1 MYGLKNVPSY
11 LLLAHFL
18 FISQIVARATSP
30 PDGCDLKP
38 DSRMPNGS
46 WDSHLHVLDPVRFPP
61 VPGSYEF
68 GTYTAWDATIEET
81 RLGCSH
87 MVLIQPSVYGNDNT
101 LLIDTLKAF
110 GPDRALGVIVFDVA
124 NTSTAQLREWDDL
137 GVRGVRLNFQ
147 STGDAPPAKELRD
160 MMQRY
165 ADAIRPFSWVLQ
177 IYIAMKDI
185 PGIEPVIPDLGVKV
199 VIDHLGHPDIP
210 KSNSSGTALNPH
222 NLSGFDSMLRLLEGS
237 NTWVK
242 VSAVYRL
249 SKSSGPLYTD
259 LDPVILELLKAA
271 PSRVVYASDWPHTRF
286 EGLDIKPWTS
296 HLLDLTKGNVELQDQ
311 LFRDNARE
319 LWGGNNTIASSAKP

>member
-1 MYGLKNVPSY
+1 MLIHLFVANC
-11 LLLAHFL
+11 L
-18 FISQIVARATSP
+18 FISQVLARVTSSSNV
-30 PDGCDLKP
+30 CISKP
-38 DSRMPNGS
+38 DSRMPNDS

-61 VPGSYEF
+61 LPGSYEF
-68 GTYTAWDATIEET
+68 GTYTAWDATIEDT

-110 GPDRALGVIVFDVA
+110 GPNRALGVIVFDVA
-124 NTSTAQLREWDDL
+124 NTSAAQLQEWNDL

-165 ADAIRPFSWVLQ
+165 ADAIRSFSWVLQ

-185 PGIEPVIPDLGVKV
+185 PTIEPVIPTLGVKV

-210 KSNSSGTALNPH
+210 KSNGSGTALDPH
-222 NLSGFDSMLRLLEGS
+222 TLSGFDSMLRLLKGG

-249 SKSSGPLYTD
+249 SQAPGPLYTD
-259 LDPVILELLKAA
+259 LDPIILEISKAA
-271 PSRVVYASDWPHTRF
+271 PSRLVYASDWPHTRF

-296 HLLDLTKGNVELQDQ
+296 HLLDLTGDRTELRNK
-311 LFRDNARE
+311 LFRDNAQE
-319 LWGGNNTIASSAKP
+319 LWIGNETASNSAML

>member
-1 MYGLKNVPSY
+1 
-11 LLLAHFL
+11 
-18 FISQIVARATSP
+18 
-30 PDGCDLKP
+30 
-38 DSRMPNGS
+38 MPNGS

-61 VPGSYEF
+61 IPGSYEF

-110 GPDRALGVIVFDVA
+110 GPNRALGVIVFDVA
-124 NTSTAQLREWDDL
+124 NTSAAQLHEWNDL

-185 PGIEPVIPDLGVKV
+185 PTIEPVIPTLGVKV

-210 KSNSSGTALNPH
+210 KSNGSGTALDPH
-222 NLSGFDSMLRLLEGS
+222 TLSGFDSMLRLLEGG

-249 SKSSGPLYTD
+249 SQAPGPLYTD
-259 LDPVILELLKAA
+259 LDPIILEFSKAA
-271 PSRVVYASDWPHTRF
+271 PSRLVYASDWPHTRF

-296 HLLDLTKGNVELQDQ
+296 HLLDLTGDRTELRNK
-311 LFRDNARE
+311 LFRENAQE
-319 LWGGNNTIASSAKP
+319 LWIGNETASNSAML

>member
-1 MYGLKNVPSY
+1 MLIHLFVANC
-11 LLLAHFL
+11 L
-18 FISQIVARATSP
+18 FISQVLARVTSSSNV
-30 PDGCDLKP
+30 CSSKP

-61 VPGSYEF
+61 IPGSYEF

-81 RLGCSH
+81 WLGCSH

-110 GPDRALGVIVFDVA
+110 GPNRALGVIAFDVA
-124 NTSTAQLREWDDL
+124 NTSAAQLQGWNDL

-185 PGIEPVIPDLGVKV
+185 PTIEL
-199 VIDHLGHPDIP
+199 
-210 KSNSSGTALNPH
+210 
-222 NLSGFDSMLRLLEGS
+222 
-237 NTWVK
+237 
-242 VSAVYRL
+242 
-249 SKSSGPLYTD
+249 
-259 LDPVILELLKAA
+259 
-271 PSRVVYASDWPHTRF
+271 
-286 EGLDIKPWTS
+286 
-296 HLLDLTKGNVELQDQ
+296 
-311 LFRDNARE
+311 
-319 LWGGNNTIASSAKP
+319 

>member
-1 MYGLKNVPSY
+1 MLIHLFVANC
-11 LLLAHFL
+11 L
-18 FISQIVARATSP
+18 FISQVLARVTSSSNV
-30 PDGCDLKP
+30 CSSKP

-61 VPGSYEF
+61 IPGSYEF

-110 GPDRALGVIVFDVA
+110 GPNRALGVIVFDVA
-124 NTSTAQLREWDDL
+124 NTSAAQLQEWNDL

-185 PGIEPVIPDLGVKV
+185 PTIEPVIPTLGVKV

-210 KSNSSGTALNPH
+210 KSNGSGTALDPH
-222 NLSGFDSMLRLLEGS
+222 TLSGFDSMLRLLKGG

-249 SKSSGPLYTD
+249 SQAPGPLYTD
-259 LDPVILELLKAA
+259 LDPIILEFSTAA
-271 PSRVVYASDWPHTRF
+271 PSRLVYASDWPHTRF

-296 HLLDLTKGNVELQDQ
+296 HLLDLTGERTELRNK
-311 LFRDNARE
+311 LFRDNAQE
-319 LWGGNNTIASSAKP
+319 LWIGNQTASNSAML

>member
-1 MYGLKNVPSY
+1 MLIHLFVANC
-11 LLLAHFL
+11 L
-18 FISQIVARATSP
+18 FISQVLARVTSSSNV
-30 PDGCDLKP
+30 CSSKP

-61 VPGSYEF
+61 IPGSYEF

-110 GPDRALGVIVFDVA
+110 GPNRALGVIVFDVA
-124 NTSTAQLREWDDL
+124 NTSAAQLQEWNDL

-160 MMQRY
+160 MMQWY

-185 PGIEPVIPDLGVKV
+185 PTIESVIPTLGVKV

-210 KSNSSGTALNPH
+210 KSNGSGTALDPH
-222 NLSGFDSMLRLLEGS
+222 TLSGFDSMLRLLKGG

-249 SKSSGPLYTD
+249 SQAPGPLYTD
-259 LDPVILELLKAA
+259 LDPIILEFSKAA
-271 PSRVVYASDWPHTRF
+271 PSRLVYASDWPHTRF

-296 HLLDLTKGNVELQDQ
+296 HLLDLTGDRTELRNK
-311 LFRDNARE
+311 LFRDNAQE
-319 LWGGNNTIASSAKP
+319 LWIGNETASNSAML

>member
-1 MYGLKNVPSY
+1 MLIHLFVANC
-11 LLLAHFL
+11 L
-18 FISQIVARATSP
+18 FISQVLARATSSSNV
-30 PDGCDLKP
+30 CSSKP

-61 VPGSYEF
+61 IPGSYEF

-110 GPDRALGVIVFDVA
+110 GPNRALGVIVFDVA
-124 NTSTAQLREWDDL
+124 NTSAAQLQEWNDL

-185 PGIEPVIPDLGVKV
+185 PTIEPVIPTLGVKV

-210 KSNSSGTALNPH
+210 KPNGSGTALDPH
-222 NLSGFDSMLRLLEGS
+222 TLSGFDSMLRLLKGG

-249 SKSSGPLYTD
+249 SQAPGPLYTD
-259 LDPVILELLKAA
+259 LDPIILEFSKAA
-271 PSRVVYASDWPHTRF
+271 PSRLVYASDWPHTRF

-296 HLLDLTKGNVELQDQ
+296 HLLDLTGDRTELRNK
-311 LFRDNARE
+311 LFRDNAQE
-319 LWGGNNTIASSAKP
+319 LWIGNETASNSAML